1 MEKQIERIKEK
12 EKALEKLEELNN
24 KLADIVKELKSY
36 KKDYDKVSDYYGS
49 EEYMKDIEAD
59 SNNKLPEDL
68 KRAILSED
76 EAYNALGE
84 TYYQM
89 LDIMEIAFK
98 YIKH

>member
-1 MEKQIERIKEK
+1 MEKQIERIKEN
-12 EKALEKLEELNN
+12 EKALERLEELNS
-24 KLADIVKELKSY
+24 KLEGIIKELENY
-36 KKDYDKVSDYYGS
+36 KKDYDKVSNYYS
-49 EEYMKDIEAD
+49 SKEYMKDVEAD
-59 SNNKLPEDL
+59 NKNKLPEDL
-68 KRAILSED
+68 KRGILSED